1 MREDGR
7 IEITRLEFIVKKE
20 EDFSLACFGQSIHH
34 HISAF
39 LQGLG
44 GEEYFK
50 HCKMKDRA

>member
-1 MREDGR
+1 MSEDGR

-44 GEEYFK
+44 GGGNILSIAK
-50 HCKMKDRA
+50 